1 MTELELNNKPKVH
14 AKLSVMLAL
23 LKAFKLVEL
32 LTLTNCLLAIVAI
45 VYSLML
51 PVKALALLMLVVSLG
66 IFYVAL
72 RIRIDITLFERW
84 DSFEMD
90 ALDDALRKINS
101 KHHTGRTLEARLQGS
116 YSLFKLGL
124 LSILVQFCLL
134 MILVW
139 LA

>member
-1 MTELELNNKPKVH
+1 MTVLELSNKPNVH

-32 LTLTNCLLAIVAI
+32 LTLTNSLLTIVAI
-45 VYSLML
+45 LYSHMLPLKALASLML
-51 PVKALALLMLVVSLG
+51 IFSLG

-84 DSFEMD
+84 ASFEMN

-101 KHHTGRTLEARLQGS
+101 KYKTGRTLEERLQGS
-116 YSLFKLGL
+116 YKLFRLGL
-124 LSILVQFCLL
+124 LLVLVQFCLL
-134 MILVW
+134 MIVVW

>member
-32 LTLTNCLLAIVAI
+32 LTLANSLLAIVAI

-51 PVKALALLMLVVSLG
+51 PVKALASLMLAVSLG